1 VLWESR
7 GELEVGED
15 LMRWE
20 EMRGEKGEEKRRERI
35 GERVGERVGERRG
48 ERREEGAW
56 ENPLPRVLWESRGEL
71 EVGEDLVGWE
81 EMRGEKRREKRG

>member
-20 EMRGEKGEEKRRERI
+20 EMRGEKGEEKRRE
-35 GERVGERVGERRG
+35 ERREG
-48 ERREEGAW
+48 RREERREE
-56 ENPLPRVLWESRGEL
+56 RGKEHGKTPFL
-71 EVGEDLVGWE
+71 GCSGRVGES
-81 EMRGEKRREKRG
+81 